1 VSVRS
6 HRRPRPVTTWQVPA
20 AKPRDSWRVASADE
34 QATDPE
40 GFDADSL
47 AWQLSLTVRA
57 RLGPAPAPPSRPIE
71 TTATEVPRT
80 WSVPASSVAD
90 GWRAQTPV
98 ARRMLPRHA
107 VRPTSGHAG
116 HVHDPGPDGDP
127 TDPGRPD
134 HPVPHGDPSIRHD
147 DLATRHDDPATRH
160 DDLATR
166 QGDPATRHGDSAGH
180 GDQADAAGQADPAGH
195 GDQADPADLTGAV
208 GHQPSEAEH
217 GDRTLFLALARQ
229 RLAGGIPVNMV
240 HPPPPRDPALSA
252 ADRPPAPEPT
262 YANVDPDDLL
272 ATFARS
278 VEEAG
283 GVCHQVVGQVPDTL
297 LDRLVAELDAW
308 DVVVSQD
315 PEAVALGER
324 LADRGVEVSP
334 ARRDATT
341 RAALGVTSAVAGI
354 AATGSVV
361 LDSARSGGRLAS
373 VLPPAH
379 LCVLPV
385 ERLVAT
391 PADVLRRLGDEPT
404 ELPSSLV
411 LVTGPSRTG
420 DIEQLL
426 TIGAHGPMALHVI
439 VVSPPPGVAPSR

>member
-1 VSVRS
+1 MTVRA
-6 HRRPRPVTTWQVPA
+6 HRRPRPVATWRVPA
-20 AKPRDSWRVASADE
+20 AKPRDSWRVTPAGE
-34 QATDPE
+34 QVTDPE

-57 RLGPAPAPPSRPIE
+57 RLGPAAAPPSRPIE

-90 GWRAQTPV
+90 GWRAQAPV
-98 ARRMLPRHA
+98 ARRMLPRHGA
-107 VRPTSGHAG
+107 RPTSDRAG
-116 HVHDPGPDGDP
+116 HVQDDQDGEPIDPGHPA
-127 TDPGRPD
+127 GRHVAPD
-134 HPVPHGDPSIRHD
+134 HGE
-147 DLATRHDDPATRH
+147 LAG
-160 DDLATR
+160 
-166 QGDPATRHGDSAGH
+166 QRHGDRAGRN
-180 GDQADAAGQADPAGH
+180 DPRSPAALAGTPDGPAPDSDPGDPAGH
-195 GDQADPADLTGAV
+195 
-208 GHQPSEAEH
+208 QPSDPQPSDAEH

-229 RLAGGIPVNMV
+229 RLAGGTPVNMV
-240 HPPPPRDPALSA
+240 HPPPPRGPALTG

-262 YANVDPDDLL
+262 YTNVDPGDLL

-278 VEEAG
+278 IGEAG
-283 GVCHQVVGQVPDTL
+283 GVCHQVVGQVPDAL

-315 PEAVALGER
+315 PEAVALGAR
-324 LADRGVEVSP
+324 LADRGVEVAP
-334 ARRDATT
+334 AGREATT
-341 RAALGVTSAVAGI
+341 GAALGVTSAVAGI

-361 LDSARSGGRLAS
+361 LDSARAGGRLAS

-391 PADVLRRLGDEPT
+391 PADVLRRLGDDPA

-426 TIGAHGPMALHVI
+426 TIGAHGPMALHVV